1 MNKHLY
7 RIVFNRALGVLQAV
21 AEIVRRPGANGPA
34 QAGTT
39 TAVLRPVSFA
49 LWMALGYVTLA
60 HDAFAQVVADPN
72 APGNQRPTVITAPSG
87 APLVNITTPSAAG
100 VSRNTYRQFDVG
112 AQGVVLNNSRAG
124 AQTQLGGP
132 VQGNPWLVGGTAR
145 VILNEVNSANPSHLN
160 GYVEVAGDRAQV
172 VIANPAGIRVNGGGF
187 LNASRATLTTGT
199 PIVNGG
205 ALEGYRVQ
213 GGAIRVDGAGL
224 DATQTDYTD
233 LIARS
238 IEVNAGIWAR
248 QLQATLG
255 VNTVSADQTAITRD
269 AGATTAPSFALDVSH
284 LGGMYA
290 NKIVL
295 LGTQD
300 GVGVRNAGEI
310 GAQAGELVVNVDG
323 RLENTGAIQ
332 AKSDARID
340 TTGGVANAGT
350 LSAARELILRTGAD
364 LDNSGGTLNARR
376 VAVDAQSLR
385 NRDGSIEQTGLQA
398 LALKAGTITNRVGGR
413 IGIAESGGEGGS
425 SGGGSGTGSGGT
437 GGTGG
442 GSTGGSGGDAG
453 SGGGLPDLTPL
464 PDGALN
470 IAGTL
475 DNDGGRINAGGNV
488 SVDIASALHNDGGHL
503 GLRQLTIAQGELTNA
518 GGELSV
524 SGAANVHADRI
535 VNDGGRF
542 EVAGDFDL
550 GAAQLS
556 NRVGLIS
563 HSGHGDAS
571 LRVDGTF
578 DNSGGTL
585 ASNGAR
591 LDIEGGV
598 VVNED
603 GRIEHAGTGGL
614 RLAADTLRGAG
625 GAIVTAGTA
634 TLAVGEADHRD
645 ATLAA
650 TRIAL
655 DAADFDN
662 RGGTLLASG
671 NDASALRVSGVLDN
685 GGGSIAG
692 NGDLTLSAGTF
703 GNAGGTVQHAG
714 DGTLTVQAQTL
725 NGAGGTIAGN
735 GALRLSGEA
744 IDLRDGATQAQA
756 IALDAGTLVTAGGD
770 LISTG
775 SEALSL
781 NVRDALDNTAGNIAT
796 NGALQLS
803 AATLDNRGGTL
814 SAAGTATSNVVVSG
828 AFDNAGGTLA
838 TAGNAVLG
846 VGDLLN
852 RGGIVQSQ
860 QALTIDATGRL
871 DNAAQGVLMANG
883 DLTLA
888 AQTLDNSGGAI
899 EHAGSGA
906 LSIDADAL
914 EGEGGRIASN
924 GALTITGER
933 TQLRDATTFGRSVTI
948 DTGDL
953 ITAGGTLS
961 ALDAGTMTLHADGML
976 DNTAGAIL
984 TNGALQ
990 LDAADLVNTDGTL
1003 SASGDGESRLDV
1015 SGSLDNTRGL
1025 IATDAALAIAAD
1037 ELVNRD
1043 TRVADPD
1050 AAPRGILAGT
1060 LGVQARHVDNT
1071 GGQIAANTT
1080 LALTSQRLDNAN
1092 GLLSAVQ
1099 SMAIDAAT
1107 LEGAGGTIA
1116 SNGTLQL
1123 TGETLNLRDGSTTAN
1138 RIDIDA
1144 GSLVTAG
1151 GQLSAAG
1158 TDALALD
1165 VRDTLDNRG
1174 GVIATNGVIDLT
1186 AGALNNID
1194 GTVRAAGT
1202 GSSIWSVAG
1211 TLDNTR
1217 GVLAA
1222 AGDATVHALDL
1233 INTGGTFQAAGSAPL
1248 KITADGQLVNDDG
1261 TIAANGA
1268 IELQAASLSNR
1279 AGLVQT
1285 QQGID
1290 VEVAGAFDNTLGTV
1304 VAGGDLGVR
1313 AGSLLNRDTLD
1324 PANTDASAQRG
1335 LFGDRVILQ
1344 AQQLDNTRGQI
1355 VAHDA
1360 LSIGGGTLTNASGR
1374 IDGVGN
1380 VDVLVDALVNTDGE
1394 LVQRGESGML
1404 TLDVAQS
1411 LANTAGGLIG
1421 AEGSAR
1427 VTGGSIDNSAGALFA
1442 RNGLQVQSDADLR
1455 NVAGVVRS
1463 NTDLTIGAGGR
1474 LDNTDG
1480 VIDATGRATVN
1491 ATRVD
1496 NVRGQIL
1503 ASASDAVALTVSA
1516 SALDNRG
1523 GTVGTRDGDAVLNV
1537 ATIDNSAGGTLA
1549 SRRDLTV
1556 NATTLDNRNG
1566 TVFATREARFQNGA
1580 ATLFNAAGQFGAGDT
1595 ARLNLASI
1603 DNAGGGRIQAGS
1615 LWLSM
1620 PTLDTSGGEIAA
1632 NALHLQLGSLT
1643 GTGRVYGAQW
1653 LDIDF
1658 TGDFT
1663 YGNGLRLESDRL
1675 LDLSVAGTLT
1685 NLGTL
1690 QTPGELA
1697 ITAGHLVNQGTINA
1711 SNADGTG
1718 INRITVGGVID
1729 NRTGASL
1736 EGDTLS
1742 LIAGSVV
1749 NTGDIV
1755 GDVVGI
1761 QADTLVNGRD
1771 LGTQQAAR
1779 DYGEGFIGA
1788 AVDLDLRIGQSLRN
1802 LDGEIFSAG
1811 DLSITGRGGDGTRV
1825 GQVDNISGRIQ
1836 AEGDV
1841 YIAANAI
1848 RNERRVLQFVQGTL
1862 SPEQQAAMTL
1872 TNAGTDAITY
1882 GQTRQQLL
1890 ADHCTGGCFVFQI
1903 DSYVERMTPTTGL
1916 FVNTD
1921 TVTAAAQIA
1930 SGGDMTL
1937 EAGSILNR
1945 HSSIAAGWNLWIN
1958 GASQSGASGEG
1969 AGGVSNISLSGEQ
1982 VYQVTGEYEVQ
1993 YQRCTSPTGQCYY
2006 EPNFDYGSYSYGTIT
2021 QTVTPA
2027 EGRATITAGNALV
2040 IETGGDLTN
2049 AVVGAGAGLGGL
2061 NAGSITGPGSVG
2073 LTGANGRNASG
2084 ASATGGANSRQVQA
2098 TRATQLALQDQI
2110 GSADNPANAAPQTVG
2125 DANQPLPGLVPSD
2138 NGMFDVSADPN
2149 ARFLVTTAP
2158 RFASKGEWTSSDY
2171 LLDALRTDPDVIDK
2185 RVGDGYYE
2193 QRLVLDQIMALT
2205 GRRSL
2210 NGLDDAFT
2218 QYRSLMDGAA
2228 AQAERLGLALGV
2240 PLTSTQI
2247 AALDQDIVW
2256 LVEQIVD
2263 GQKVLV
2269 PVVYLSKATAER
2281 LRADGA
2287 LIAGGSVDVEAGGR
2301 IDNSGTFSADMGT
2314 WLSADTLI
2322 NDGAIRGGD
2331 VLDIAT
2337 RGDTINRGSMEGRTI
2352 VVDAGGDVVNA
2363 QVNGGLAWR
2372 GGTIAAGEGG
2382 LQVSAA
2388 RDVVNQGTLSSD
2400 GNAIVAAGRDFVQ
2413 KAADAAGAV
2422 RGPVAAIASG
2432 GSTSITAGNDVVI
2445 DRSSVNA
2452 GGHAVV
2458 DAGRDAKFIAS
2469 EVGAGGSIA
2478 VTAGRDVVSEAVTDT
2493 VSGTY
2498 DTYSR
2503 QGKKR
2508 TWTTTTFSN
2517 ETVTG
2522 STFEAGGDIAMV
2534 ADRDIT
2540 LEAATVRSEEG
2551 GIALAA
2557 GRDLTLESAYET
2569 DHTVT
2574 DSISKKRNTLSKT
2587 TTRTHNEVTDTTA
2600 IGTTLSGERVDLSAG
2615 SDLTLRGAVV
2625 AGDQGV
2631 SLVAGDDI
2639 VIETVVNTHT
2649 ESNTTDKKKSG
2660 AFGNGG
2666 IGFTIGSQKTGN
2678 TLDLKETTHTG
2689 SLIGSSEGRVDIVAG
2704 KDVAIRG
2711 SDVLSGA
2718 GTLITGANVTIEHV
2732 ENTLEVN
2739 QGQYAKQGGLNV
2751 SLKGGVVDAAMT
2763 VYDSA
2768 KRADEVEDDRL
2779 KGLYA
2784 AKAGQALFSNAG
2796 GDGIDKAMDL
2806 QNFNPQMDA
2815 DGNVTGAGGM
2825 SLRIGIG
2832 ASSSKSDIATSET
2845 TVQGSTIRS
2854 NGEVAIV
2861 AREGDLTVSGSR
2873 IEGED
2878 VALAAK
2884 RGIVLQSAQESTEQ
2898 RERSEASSGEIGVT
2912 IGTEAGIGVYVS
2924 ASAARG
2930 KGDGASTSHI
2940 ETVIQGNQ
2948 SVTFVSGNDTT
2959 LEGAQIIGERVV
2971 GQVGGDLTIRSQQ
2984 DIDDYKRKDQSAGVD
2999 AAVGIGG
3006 GSVSV
3011 NYAQSKID
3019 SNYTSVREQSGIQ
3032 AGAGG
3037 FQIDVKGHTQLD
3049 AGAIASTADPSKNHF
3064 STGSLGYTDLK
3075 NEAEYKATSVSVS
3088 VSGGSDGGSGSGGYA
3103 NTGDKASSTTKAG
3116 IADGTLIVKD
3126 GSGTGIARGATE
3138 LQQDGLKEV
3147 FDAQTVAEQMEMG
3160 QVAAQVGFTAVG
3172 DIARSM
3178 TRDYDRAKV
3187 QKEAAES
3194 ILKDPKASPSD
3205 KAVAQQMLT
3214 DANGTMAAN
3223 QAKYDLWKDGGTG
3236 KTIAHAVAG
3245 AMSAGLG
3252 GGISLDG
3259 ALGAAAAELARP
3271 LTADENKLVQDLV
3284 SFTIGGAVGGTSGAS
3299 TALAGE
3305 VYNRQLHPD
3314 EAKFLQDD
3322 KVVADYIEY
3331 MAANGVS
3338 LTESEARIRLDR
3350 YGAAGEDAH
3359 RAAVNGKDAM
3369 TEAFLDK
3376 ESKGR
3381 TYTDSNGNQHAYFQ
3395 STATEYKDETIN
3407 LNALYN
3413 NRFDPAVR
3421 TFLDNN
3427 KAADAGPS
3435 AKNQALYHQG
3445 QQQGYATAD
3454 AQAGL
3459 GSDVVA
3465 LGQGVLGY
3473 VGSVLN
3479 SGSSD
3484 QVGPYDEL
3492 ALKNNY
3498 QLLLKDEGRWDEA
3511 GFVEAVDW
3519 ATAQRLTW
3527 VGIAAGSALS
3537 ELAKV
3542 PGAIRSAGGGGD
3554 AAVGKPTT
3562 NGAGRVET
3570 PDHLLPD
3577 SVRGDGLAGRTA
3589 QEVIND
3595 LNAGRLPGKPIGGP
3609 GTPREMPA
3617 TGNPNAVAEEF
3628 ALGFF
3633 GGKMPQK
3640 ARPIPNK
3647 PGAWVAEAPDGT
3659 IITYRPAGQAS
3670 SRTKGTTATVDIN
3683 SPNVNQLN
3691 AGKSRLELKF
3701 PLIGETGPG
3710 G

>member
-7 RIVFNRALGVLQAV
+7 RIVFNRALGVLQVV
-21 AEIVRRPGANGPA
+21 AEIVRRPGAGGPA
-34 QAGTT
+34 QTGAT
-39 TAVLRPVSFA
+39 TATLRPVSFA
-49 LWMALGYVTLA
+49 LWMALGYVTLVQ
-60 HDAFAQVVADPN
+60 DVSAQVVADPS

-112 AQGVVLNNSRAG
+112 AQGVILNNSRSG

-132 VQGNPWLVGGTAR
+132 VQGNPWLAGGTAR

-160 GYVEVAGDRAQV
+160 GYVEVAGDRAHV
-172 VIANPAGIRVNGGGF
+172 VIANPAGIQVNGGGF

-205 ALEGYRVQ
+205 VLEGYRVQ

-238 IEVNAGIWAR
+238 MEVNAGIWAR
-248 QLQATLG
+248 QLQSTLG
-255 VNTVSADQTAITRD
+255 ANTVTAEQTAITRD
-269 AGATTAPSFALDVSH
+269 TSATTAPSFALDVSH

-290 NKIVL
+290 NKIMLV
-295 LGTQD
+295 GTEN

-323 RLENTGAIQ
+323 RLENIGAIQ
-332 AKSDARID
+332 SKSDARID

-350 LSAARELILRTGAD
+350 LSAARELTLRTDAD

-376 VAVDAQSLR
+376 VAVDAQALR

-398 LALKAGTITNRVGGR
+398 LALKADTITNRAGGR
-413 IGIAESGGEGGS
+413 IGIADSDGDGGS
-425 SGGGSGTGSGGT
+425 SGGGSGSGSGGS
-437 GGTGG
+437 GSTGG
-442 GSTGGSGGDAG
+442 GSTGGSGGGDAG

-464 PDGALN
+464 ADGTLN

-503 GLRQLTIAQGELTNA
+503 GLRQLTVARGELTNA

-524 SGAANVHADRI
+524 SGAVDVLADRI

-542 EVAGDFDL
+542 EVAGDLDL

-556 NRVGLIS
+556 NRAGLIS
-563 HSGHGDAS
+563 HSGQGDAS

-585 ASNGAR
+585 ASNGVR

-614 RLAADTLRGAG
+614 RLGADTLLGAG
-625 GAIVTAGTA
+625 GAIVTAGA
-634 TLAVGEADHRD
+634 AALNVGDADHRD

-650 TRIAL
+650 MQIAL
-655 DAADFDN
+655 DAAGFDN

-671 NDASALRVSGVLDN
+671 TSASALHVSGVLDN
-685 GGGSIAG
+685 GGGTITG
-692 NGDLTLSAGTF
+692 NGDLALSAGTF
-703 GNAGGTVQHAG
+703 GNVAGTLQHAG
-714 DGTLTVQAQTL
+714 SGKLTVQAQTL
-725 NGAGGTIAGN
+725 DGAGGTIAGN

-756 IALDAGTLVTAGGD
+756 VAIDAGTLVTAGGE

-775 SEALSL
+775 NTALSL
-781 NVRDALDNTAGNIAT
+781 DVRDSLDNTAGRIAT

-803 AATLDNRGGTL
+803 AGALGNRGGTL
-814 SAAGTATSNVVVSG
+814 SAAGIATSGIVVSG
-828 AFDNAGGTLA
+828 TFDNADGTLA
-838 TAGNAVLG
+838 MAGDAVLRA
-846 VGDLLN
+846 GDLLN

-860 QALTIDATGRL
+860 QALTIDAAGRL
-871 DNAAQGVLMANG
+871 DNGAQGVLMANG
-883 DLTLA
+883 DLALA
-888 AQTLDNSGGAI
+888 AQLLDNTGGAI

-906 LSIDADAL
+906 LSIDADTL
-914 EGEGGRIASN
+914 EGLGGRIASN
-924 GALTITGER
+924 GTLTITGER
-933 TQLRDATTFGRSVTI
+933 TQLRDATTFARSVTI

-961 ALDAGTMTLHADGML
+961 ALDAGAMSLRADGTL

-984 TNGALQ
+984 SNGALQ
-990 LDAADLVNTDGTL
+990 LDAAELVNTDGTL
-1003 SASGDGESRLDV
+1003 SASGDDESRLDV
-1015 SGSLDNTRGL
+1015 SGRLDNTRGL
-1025 IATDAALAIAAD
+1025 IATDAVLAITAD

-1060 LGVQARHVDNT
+1060 LGVEARHVDNT

-1080 LALTSQRLDNAN
+1080 LALSAERLDNAN
-1092 GLLSAVQ
+1092 GMLRAVQ
-1099 SMAIDAAT
+1099 SMAMQAAT
-1107 LEGAGGTIA
+1107 LDGAGGSIA
-1116 SNGTLQL
+1116 SNGALQL
-1123 TGETLNLRDGSTTAN
+1123 SGESLNLRDGSTTAN

-1158 TDALALD
+1158 TDALELD

-1174 GVIATNGVIDLT
+1174 GVIATNGVIDLA

-1194 GTVRAAGT
+1194 GTLRAAGA
-1202 GSSIWSVAG
+1202 GSSVWNVTG

-1222 AGDATVHALDL
+1222 AGDAAVHAVDL
-1233 INTGGTFQAAGSAPL
+1233 INIGGTLQAAGGAPL
-1248 KITADGQLVNDDG
+1248 KVTANGQLVNDGG

-1268 IELQAASLSNR
+1268 IELQAGSLSNR

-1285 QQGID
+1285 QQDVD
-1290 VEVAGAFDNTLGTV
+1290 VEITGAFDNSQGTV

-1324 PANTDASAQRG
+1324 PANIDASAQRG
-1335 LFGDRVILQ
+1335 LFGDRVVLQ
-1344 AQQLDNTRGQI
+1344 AQQMDNTRGQI
-1355 VAHDA
+1355 VARDA
-1360 LSIGGGTLTNASGR
+1360 LSIGGGTLTNATGR

-1380 VDVLVDALVNTDGE
+1380 VDVVVDALVNTDGE
-1394 LVQRGESGML
+1394 LVQRGESGTL

-1427 VTGGSIDNSAGALFA
+1427 VTGGSIDNSAGTLFA
-1442 RNGLQVQSDADLR
+1442 RKGLQVQSDADLR

-1463 NTDLTIGAGGR
+1463 SADLSIGAGGR
-1474 LDNTDG
+1474 LDNTGG
-1480 VIDATGRATVN
+1480 VIDATGRATLN
-1491 ATRVD
+1491 AARVD

-1503 ASASDAVALTVSA
+1503 ASATDAVALTVSA

-1523 GTVGTRDGDAVLNV
+1523 GTVGTRDGDAALNV
-1537 ATIDNSAGGTLA
+1537 ATIDNGAGGTLV

-1566 TVFATREARFQNGA
+1566 TVFANREARFQNGA
-1580 ATLFNAAGQFGAGDT
+1580 GTLLNAAGQFGAGDT
-1595 ARLNLASI
+1595 VRLNLASI
-1603 DNAGGGRIQAGS
+1603 GNGSGGRIQAGT

-1632 NALHLQLGSLT
+1632 NALHLQVGNLT
-1643 GTGRVYGAQW
+1643 GMGRVYGSQW

-1663 YGNGLRLESDRL
+1663 YGNSLRLESDRL
-1675 LDLSVAGTLT
+1675 LDLSVAGTFT

-1697 ITAGHLVNQGTINA
+1697 ISAGNLINQGTINA
-1711 SNADGTG
+1711 SNAAGSA

-1742 LIAGSVV
+1742 LIAGGVV

-1761 QADTLVNGRD
+1761 QANTLVNGRD
-1771 LGTQQAAR
+1771 LGTQRAAR

-1872 TNAGTDAITY
+1872 SNYGTDAVTY

-1903 DSYVERMTPTTGL
+1903 DSYVESMTPTTGL
-1916 FVNTD
+1916 FVNTN

-1930 SGGDMTL
+1930 SGGNMTL

-1945 HSSIAAGWNLWIN
+1945 YSSIAAGWNLWIN

-1982 VYQVTGEYEVQ
+1982 VYQVTGYYEMQ

-2006 EPNFDYGSYSYGTIT
+2006 EPNFDYGSYNYGTIT

-2061 NAGSITGPGSVG
+2061 NAGSINGPGSVG
-2073 LTGANGRNASG
+2073 LGGSSGRTASGTSAIGGANGR
-2084 ASATGGANSRQVQA
+2084 QVQA
-2098 TRATQLALQDQI
+2098 MRGTQLALQDQI
-2110 GSADNPANAAPQTVG
+2110 ESADNPANAAPQTVG
-2125 DANQPLPGLVPSD
+2125 SADRPLPGLVPSD
-2138 NGMFDVSADPN
+2138 NGMFDVSADPD
-2149 ARFLVTTAP
+2149 ARFLMTTAP

-2171 LLDALRTDPDVIDK
+2171 LLDALRTDPDVIGK

-2228 AQAERLGLALGV
+2228 TQAERLGLALGV
-2240 PLTSTQI
+2240 PLTNTQI

-2281 LRADGA
+2281 LRANGA
-2287 LIAGGSVDVEAGGR
+2287 LIAGGSVDVEAGGK

-2337 RGDTINRGSMEGRTI
+2337 RGDTINRGSMSGRTI
-2352 VVDAGGDVVNA
+2352 VVDAGGDVVNE

-2388 RDVVNQGTLSSD
+2388 RDVVNQGTLSSG

-2422 RGPVAAIASG
+2422 RGPVAAITST

-2445 DRSSVNA
+2445 DRSSVKA

-2469 EVGAGGSIA
+2469 EVSAGGSIA
-2478 VTAGRDVVSEAVTDT
+2478 VTAGRDVVSESVTDT

-2522 STFEAGGDIAMV
+2522 STFDAGGDIAMV

-2587 TTRTHNEVTDTTA
+2587 TTRTHSEVTDTTA

-2625 AGDQGV
+2625 AGDKGV

-2639 VIETVVNTHT
+2639 VIETAVNTHT
-2649 ESNTTDKKKSG
+2649 ESSTTDKKKSG

-2678 TLDLKETTHTG
+2678 TLELKETTHSG

-2711 SDVLSGA
+2711 SDVLSGT
-2718 GTLITGANVTIEHV
+2718 GTLISGENVTIEHV
-2732 ENTLEVN
+2732 ENTLDVT

-2751 SLKGGVVDAAMT
+2751 SLKGGVADVAMT
-2763 VYDSA
+2763 VYDSS
-2768 KRADEVEDDRL
+2768 KRAGEVEDDRL

-2784 AKAGQALFSNAG
+2784 AKAGQALFSDAAG
-2796 GDGIDKAMDL
+2796 SNGRDGIEQIKGLDDL
-2806 QNFNPQMDA
+2806 NPQI
-2815 DGNVTGAGGM
+2815 VTGADGKKTVEGTGGM

-2832 ASSSKSDIATSET
+2832 ASSSKSSVETHET
-2845 TVQGSTIRS
+2845 TVQGSNIRS
-2854 NGEVAIV
+2854 NGNVAII

-2873 IEGED
+2873 VEGEN

-2884 RGIVLQSAQESTEQ
+2884 NDIVLQSAQESTEQ
-2898 RERSEASSGEIGVT
+2898 RERSKASSGEIGIT
-2912 IGTEAGIGVYVS
+2912 LGTEAGIGVYVS

-2930 KGDGASTSHI
+2930 KGDGAGISHA

-2948 SVTFVSGNDTT
+2948 SVRFVSGNDTT
-2959 LEGAQIIGERVV
+2959 LEGAQIIGDRVI
-2971 GQVGGDLTIRSQQ
+2971 GQVGGDLTVRSQQ

-2999 AAVGIGG
+2999 VAVGIGG
-3006 GSVSV
+3006 GSVAV

-3019 SNYTSVREQSGIQ
+3019 SDYTSVREQSGIQ
-3032 AGAGG
+3032 AGSGG
-3037 FQIDVKGHTQLD
+3037 FQIDVQGHTQLD
-3049 AGAIASTADPSKNHF
+3049 GGAIASTAEPSKNYF

-3088 VSGGSDGGSGSGGYA
+3088 ASGGSDGGSVSGSFSQSS
-3103 NTGDKASSTTKAG
+3103 DKASSVTKAG
-3116 IADGTLIVKD
+3116 IADGTLIVGD
-3126 GSGTGIARGATE
+3126 GSGTDIVRGVSE
-3138 LQQDGLKEV
+3138 LQQDGLKSI
-3147 FDAQTVAEQMEMG
+3147 FDEQKVAEQMEIAQVAG
-3160 QVAAQVGFTAVG
+3160 QVGMTAAG
-3172 DIARSM
+3172 DL
-3178 TRDYDRAKV
+3178 AK
-3187 QKEAAES
+3187 QMGWEEGSKEKV
-3194 ILKDPKASPSD
+3194 IL
-3205 KAVAQQMLT
+3205 
-3214 DANGTMAAN
+3214 
-3223 QAKYDLWKDGGTG
+3223 
-3236 KTIAHAVAG
+3236 H
-3245 AMSAGLG
+3245 
-3252 GGISLDG
+3252 
-3259 ALGAAAAELARP
+3259 
-3271 LTADENKLVQDLV
+3271 
-3284 SFTIGGAVGGTSGAS
+3284 GAVGAGIAALSGGNVLEGMAGAAVNQLITDNLQDYLRNEANIDPDSPEGKMLMQLASIAVGAAVGGGSGAT

-3314 EAKFLQDD
+3314 EKKLIQ
-3322 KVVADYIEY
+3322 
-3331 MAANGVS
+3331 
-3338 LTESEARIRLDR
+3338 
-3350 YGAAGEDAH
+3350 
-3359 RAAVNGKDAM
+3359 
-3369 TEAFLDK
+3369 
-3376 ESKGR
+3376 
-3381 TYTDSNGNQHAYFQ
+3381 
-3395 STATEYKDETIN
+3395 
-3407 LNALYN
+3407 
-3413 NRFDPAVR
+3413 
-3421 TFLDNN
+3421 
-3427 KAADAGPS
+3427 
-3435 AKNQALYHQG
+3435 
-3445 QQQGYATAD
+3445 
-3454 AQAGL
+3454 
-3459 GSDVVA
+3459 
-3465 LGQGVLGY
+3465 
-3473 VGSVLN
+3473 
-3479 SGSSD
+3479 
-3484 QVGPYDEL
+3484 DEL
-3492 ALKNNY
+3492 AEKYAKLHNLTVEQAQEVLEA
-3498 QLLLKDEGRWDEA
+3498 QLLRIVDATEAARGGWDEA
-3511 GFVEAVDW
+3511 ASTYLKGYSASLGNP
-3519 ATAQRLTW
+3519 T
-3527 VGIAAGSALS
+3527 VGKDQWGNN
-3537 ELAKV
+3537 V
-3542 PGAIRSAGGGGD
+3542 PLFGYSAGYQRQDSTIFSPNPQLTNPPSLGFGAMGD
-3554 AAVGKPTT
+3554 YI
-3562 NGAGRVET
+3562 
-3570 PDHLLPD
+3570 L
-3577 SVRGDGLAGRTA
+3577 GLAS
-3589 QEVIND
+3589 
-3595 LNAGRLPGKPIGGP
+3595 GP
-3609 GTPREMPA
+3609 GTTLGNALNVLAHPLDTFGDAWNGLKGLLGDPVG
-3617 TGNPNAVAEEF
+3617 TGQSIQESMRPIANAGQQGNLLPPGEWYGEQMSTSALGVTTTVIGGKAFQWANGKWVEAGVPNPSPPIVSAVADGEAGTSVPSTYAPHKSAPKPAQKF
-3628 ALGFF
+3628 TPPTNPPQPPPAGVPDGWAVRVMPPTSQYPDGYWILQ
-3633 GGKMPQK
+3633 KPMPQGGWQ
-3640 ARPIPNK
+3640 RINPSTMK
-3647 PGAWVAEAPDGT
+3647 PGPHKDTHV
-3659 IITYRPAGQAS
+3659 
-3670 SRTKGTTATVDIN
+3670 
-3683 SPNVNQLN
+3683 
-3691 AGKSRLELKF
+3691 
-3701 PLIGETGPG
+3701 PLPPG
-3710 G
+3710 WKK

>member
-7 RIVFNRALGVLQAV
+7 RIVFNRALGVLQVV

-34 QAGTT
+34 QTGTT

-49 LWMALGYVTLA
+49 LWMALGYVALA
-60 HDAFAQVVADPN
+60 HDASAQVVADPN

-112 AQGVVLNNSRAG
+112 AQGVVLNNSRTG

-132 VQGNPWLVGGTAR
+132 VQGNPWLAGGTAR

-160 GYVEVAGDRAQV
+160 GYIEVAGDRAQV
-172 VIANPAGIRVNGGGF
+172 VIANPAGIQVNGGGF

-213 GGAIRVDGAGL
+213 GGAIRVEGAGL
-224 DATQTDYTD
+224 DASQTDYTD

-238 IEVNAGIWAR
+238 MEVNAGIWAG

-255 VNTVSADQTAITRD
+255 VNTVSVDQATLTRD
-269 AGATTAPSFALDVSH
+269 SATTAAPSFALDVSH

-295 LGTQD
+295 VGTES

-323 RLENTGAIQ
+323 RLENTGAVQ
-332 AKSDARID
+332 SKSDARVD
-340 TTGGVANAGT
+340 ATGGVANAGT
-350 LSAARELILRTGAD
+350 LSAAGELSLRTDAD
-364 LDNSGGTLNARR
+364 FDNSGGTLNARR
-376 VAVDAQSLR
+376 LAVDAQSLR

-398 LALKAGTITNRVGGR
+398 LALKADTIANRAGGR
-413 IGIAESGGEGGS
+413 IGIAESDGDGGS
-425 SGGGSGTGSGGT
+425 SGGGSAPGNGGT

-442 GSTGGSGGDAG
+442 GSTGGSGDGDTG
-453 SGGGLPDLTPL
+453 SGSFPDLTPL

-488 SVDIASALHNDGGHL
+488 TVEIASALHNDGGHL
-503 GLRQLTIAQGELTNA
+503 GLRQLAIARGELTNA

-542 EVAGDFDL
+542 EVAGDFHL

-556 NRVGLIS
+556 NRAGLIS
-563 HSGHGDAS
+563 HSGRGDAS

-591 LDIEGGV
+591 LDIESGV
-598 VVNED
+598 VINED
-603 GRIEHAGTGGL
+603 GRIEHAGTGGI
-614 RLAADTLRGAG
+614 RLAADTLRGAAG
-625 GAIVTAGTA
+625 MIVTAGTA
-634 TLAVGEADHRD
+634 ALAVGDADHRD

-650 TRIAL
+650 TRISL

-671 NDASALRVSGVLDN
+671 TEASALRVSGALDN

-692 NGDLTLSAGTF
+692 NGDLSLSAGTF
-703 GNAGGTVQHAG
+703 GNAGGIVQHAG
-714 DGTLTVQAQTL
+714 DGTLTVQAHTL

-756 IALDAGTLVTAGGD
+756 IAIDAGMLVTAGGE
-770 LISTG
+770 LIATG
-775 SEALSL
+775 NDALSL
-781 NVRDALDNTAGNIAT
+781 AVRDALDNAAGNIAT

-814 SAAGTATSNVVVSG
+814 SAAGTAMSNVVVSG
-828 AFDNAGGTLA
+828 AFANAGGTLA
-838 TAGNAVLG
+838 TAGNAVLRAS
-846 VGDLLN
+846 DLLN
-852 RGGIVQSQ
+852 RDGIVQSQ
-860 QALTIDATGRL
+860 QALTVDAAGRL

-888 AQTLDNSGGAI
+888 AQTLDNTGGAI

-924 GALTITGER
+924 GALTIIGER
-933 TQLRDATTFGRSVTI
+933 TQLRDATTLGRSVTI
-948 DTGDL
+948 GTGDL

-961 ALDAGTMTLHADGML
+961 ALDAGTMTLHADGTL

-984 TNGALQ
+984 TNGALK
-990 LDAADLVNTDGTL
+990 LDAAELVNTGGTL

-1015 SGSLDNTRGL
+1015 SGRLDNTRGL
-1025 IATDAALAIAAD
+1025 IATDAALAVTAD

-1080 LALTSQRLDNAN
+1080 LALTTQRLDNAN

-1116 SNGTLQL
+1116 SNGALQL
-1123 TGETLNLRDGSTTAN
+1123 SGETLNLRGGSTTAN
-1138 RIDIDA
+1138 RIDIDT

-1158 TDALALD
+1158 TDSLALD
-1165 VRDTLDNRG
+1165 VRHTLDNRG

-1202 GSSIWSVAG
+1202 GWSVWNIAG

-1233 INTGGTFQAAGSAPL
+1233 INIGGTLQAAGSAPL
-1248 KITADGQLVNDDG
+1248 KVTADGKLVNDGG

-1268 IELQAASLSNR
+1268 IEVQAASLSNR

-1285 QQGID
+1285 QQDID
-1290 VEVAGAFDNTLGTV
+1290 AEVAGAFDNTQGTI
-1304 VAGGDLGVR
+1304 VAGGDLDVR
-1313 AGSLLNRDTLD
+1313 AGRLLNRDTLD

-1335 LFGDRVILQ
+1335 LFGDRVVLQ
-1344 AQQLDNTRGQI
+1344 AQQMDNTRGHV
-1355 VAHDA
+1355 VARDA
-1360 LSIGGGTLTNASGR
+1360 LSIGGGALTNASGR

-1380 VDVLVDALVNTDGE
+1380 VDVVVDSLVNTDGE
-1394 LVQRGESGML
+1394 LVQRGENGTL
-1404 TLDVAQS
+1404 ALDVAQS
-1411 LANTAGGLIG
+1411 LSNTAGGLIG
-1421 AEGSAR
+1421 AEGIAL
-1427 VTGGSIDNSAGALFA
+1427 VTAGSIDNSAGTMFA
-1442 RNGLQVQSDADLR
+1442 RKALQVQSDAGLR
-1455 NVAGVVRS
+1455 NVAGVIRS
-1463 NTDLTIGAGGR
+1463 SADLTIGAGGG

-1480 VIDATGRATVN
+1480 VIDATGRATLN
-1491 ATRVD
+1491 ALRVD

-1503 ASASDAVALTVSA
+1503 ASATDAVALTVSA

-1523 GTVGTRDGDAVLNV
+1523 GTVGTRNGDAVLNV
-1537 ATIDNSAGGTLA
+1537 ATIDNSARGTLV
-1549 SRRDLTV
+1549 SRRDLSV

-1580 ATLFNAAGQFGAGDT
+1580 GRLFNAAGQFGAGET

-1620 PTLDTSGGEIAA
+1620 PALDTSGGEIAA

-1643 GTGRVYGAQW
+1643 GTGRVYGSQW

-1675 LDLSVAGTLT
+1675 LDLSVAGTFT

-1697 ITAGHLVNQGTINA
+1697 ISAGNLINQGTINA
-1711 SNADGTG
+1711 SNGAGTA

-1736 EGDTLS
+1736 EGDALS

-1771 LGTQQAAR
+1771 LGMQQAAR

-1788 AVDLDLRIGQSLRN
+1788 AADLDLRIGQSLRN

-1848 RNERRVLQFVQGTL
+1848 RNERRVLQFVQGSL

-1872 TNAGTDAITY
+1872 SNYGTDAVTY
-1882 GQTRQQLL
+1882 GQTAQQLL
-1890 ADHCTGGCFVFQI
+1890 AAHCNGGCFVFQI
-1903 DSYVERMTPTTGL
+1903 DSYVESMTPTTGL

-1930 SGGDMTL
+1930 SGGNMTL

-1945 HSSIAAGWNLWIN
+1945 YSSIAAGWNLWIN

-1982 VYQVTGEYEVQ
+1982 VYQVTGYYEMQ

-2006 EPNFDYGSYSYGTIT
+2006 EPNFDQGSYHYGTIT
-2021 QTVTPA
+2021 QAVTPA

-2061 NAGSITGPGSVG
+2061 NAGSINGPGSVG
-2073 LTGANGRNASG
+2073 LPGANGRNASG
-2084 ASATGGANSRQVQA
+2084 ASAIGGANGRQVQA
-2098 TRATQLALQDQI
+2098 MRATLLALQDQI
-2110 GSADNPANAAPQTVG
+2110 ASANNPANAAPQTVG
-2125 DANQPLPGLVPSD
+2125 NANQPLPGLVPSD
-2138 NGMFDVSADPN
+2138 NGMFDVSADPD
-2149 ARFLVTTAP
+2149 ARFLVTTVP

-2228 AQAERLGLALGV
+2228 AQADRLGLELGV
-2240 PLTSTQI
+2240 PLTNTQI

-2388 RDVVNQGTLSSD
+2388 RDVVNRGTLSSD
-2400 GNAIVAAGRDFVQ
+2400 GNAIVVAGRDFVQ

-2432 GSTSITAGNDVVI
+2432 GSTSITASNDVVI
-2445 DRSSVNA
+2445 DRSSVKA

-2469 EVGAGGSIA
+2469 EVSAGGSIA
-2478 VTAGRDVVSEAVTDT
+2478 VTAGRDVVSESVTDT

-2587 TTRTHNEVTDTTA
+2587 TTRTHSEVTDTTA
-2600 IGTTLSGERVDLSAG
+2600 IGTTLSGERVDLAAG

-2625 AGDQGV
+2625 AGDKGV
-2631 SLVAGDDI
+2631 SLVAGHDI
-2639 VIETVVNTHT
+2639 VIETAVNTHT
-2649 ESNTTDKKKSG
+2649 ESSTTDKKKSG

-2678 TLDLKETTHTG
+2678 TLELKETTHSG

-2718 GTLITGANVTIEHV
+2718 GTLISGENVTIEHV
-2732 ENTLEVN
+2732 ENTLDVT

-2751 SLKGGVVDAAMT
+2751 SLKGGVADVAMT
-2763 VYDSA
+2763 VYDSS
-2768 KRADEVEDDRL
+2768 KRAGEVEDDRL

-2784 AKAGQALFSNAG
+2784 AKAGQALFSDAAGGGFDQMRNAG
-2796 GDGIDKAMDL
+2796 DQFGDLAQTMKTGKTEG
-2806 QNFNPQMDA
+2806 
-2815 DGNVTGAGGM
+2815 GNGL

-2832 ASSSKSDIATSET
+2832 ASSSKSSVETHET

-2854 NGEVAIV
+2854 NGDVAII

-2873 IEGED
+2873 VEGEN

-2884 RGIVLQSAQESTEQ
+2884 NDILLQSAQESTEQ
-2898 RERSEASSGEIGVT
+2898 RERSKSSSGEIGVT

-2930 KGDGASTSHI
+2930 KGDGAGTSHV

-2948 SVTFVSGNDTT
+2948 GVSFVSGNDTT
-2959 LEGAQIIGERVV
+2959 LEGAQIIGDRVI

-2999 AAVGIGG
+2999 AAVGFGG

-3019 SNYTSVREQSGIQ
+3019 SDYTSVREQSGIQ
-3032 AGAGG
+3032 AGKDG
-3037 FQIDVKGHTQLD
+3037 FQIDVQGHTQLD
-3049 AGAIASTADPSKNHF
+3049 GGAIASTADPSENYF
-3064 STGSLGYTDLK
+3064 NTGSLGYTDLK

-3088 VSGGSDGGSGSGGYA
+3088 VSGGSGGGSGSGSFSHQDD
-3103 NTGDKASSTTKAG
+3103 NESSTTRAG

-3126 GSGTGIARGATE
+3126 GSGAGIERGTTE
-3138 LQQDGLKEV
+3138 LQQDGLKTIY
-3147 FDAQTVAEQMEMG
+3147 DAQKVAEQMEMG
-3160 QVAAQVGFTAVG
+3160 QVAGQVAFTAIG
-3172 DIARSM
+3172 DYAKSKTADYENAQREKAIA
-3178 TRDYDRAKV
+3178 D
-3187 QKEAAES
+3187 QKLEAGGLSEQETQYWRQVS
-3194 ILKDPKASPSD
+3194 KL
-3205 KAVAQQMLT
+3205 
-3214 DANGTMAAN
+3214 NGDVMAAN
-3223 QAKYDLWKDGGTG
+3223 LAQYDAWKDGSTN
-3236 KTIAHAVAG
+3236 KTILHAVSG
-3245 AMSAGLG
+3245 ALSAGLG
-3252 GGISLDG
+3252 GGNALDG
-3259 ALGAAAAELARP
+3259 ALGAATAELARP
-3271 LTADENKLVQDLV
+3271 LTEDESKLVQGLV
-3284 SFTIGGAVGGTSGAS
+3284 SFGIGGAVGGSSGAG
-3299 TALAGE
+3299 TALSGEVNNRMLHSRATNDLPEVEHIKYLAGGDPQREAELWAAACALAKCSAGIPADDPSYAYWAGLEAAGNVPERQADRDRLESSVGAVYRRDPTYRTEGVVESGLMYQYSPKDAAGDALSRNRVGEYAGRTLQVVGGGAGVVTGVASCVPSYGAGCALAAAGVDQVQAGIRGAPTYGGMALTELVGMSPGSAELTYGLLTGAGE
-3305 VYNRQLHPD
+3305 LASARTAIAATAAKADEITQAAFSGAQGVYGADGLPLMNYRQLSNPQKMVVGEILGEEKVLNLVPD
-3314 EAKFLQDD
+3314 GKFIGRSQGVGETGIDNILQVNRPD
-3322 KVVADYIEY
+3322 VDYVI
-3331 MAANGVS
+3331 V
-3338 LTESEARIRLDR
+3338 
-3350 YGAAGEDAH
+3350 
-3359 RAAVNGKDAM
+3359 
-3369 TEAFLDK
+3369 
-3376 ESKGR
+3376 
-3381 TYTDSNGNQHAYFQ
+3381 
-3395 STATEYKDETIN
+3395 EYKFGTSKLGKTTDGI
-3407 LNALYN
+3407 
-3413 NRFDPAVR
+3413 
-3421 TFLDNN
+3421 
-3427 KAADAGPS
+3427 
-3435 AKNQALYHQG
+3435 QG
-3445 QQQGYATAD
+3445 SDQWT
-3454 AQAGL
+3454 L
-3459 GSDVVA
+3459 GSD
-3465 LGQGVLGY
+3465 
-3473 VGSVLN
+3473 
-3479 SGSSD
+3479 
-3484 QVGPYDEL
+3484 
-3492 ALKNNY
+3492 
-3498 QLLLKDEGRWDEA
+3498 
-3511 GFVEAVDW
+3511 
-3519 ATAQRLTW
+3519 RLTN
-3527 VGIAAGSALS
+3527 
-3537 ELAKV
+3537 
-3542 PGAIRSAGGGGD
+3542 
-3554 AAVGKPTT
+3554 AVG
-3562 NGAGRVET
+3562 NNERAAESIRDAVQNGRVERWVVHT
-3570 PDHLLPD
+3570 DPSGQVTVGLLD
-3577 SVRGDGLAGRTA
+3577 KS
-3589 QEVIND
+3589 
-3595 LNAGRLPGKPIGGP
+3595 GKFIPQP
-3609 GTPREMPA
+3609 KSK
-3617 TGNPNAVAEEF
+3617 
-3628 ALGFF
+3628 LF
-3633 GGKMPQK
+3633 G
-3640 ARPIPNK
+3640 
-3647 PGAWVAEAPDGT
+3647 E
-3659 IITYRPAGQAS
+3659 
-3670 SRTKGTTATVDIN
+3670 
-3683 SPNVNQLN
+3683 
-3691 AGKSRLELKF
+3691 
-3701 PLIGETGPG
+3701 
-3710 G
+3710 